1 MIYLYNLSDI
11 IEYSC
16 IHSPLALFI
25 LFVLLFLTPC
35 LVLQLFLTASTCILL
50 WTLIAHQLR
59 PWLPYCFNRSKGLLM
74 LLNPDLDILYRYFS
88 TLWVMMMAASLGI
101 Y

>member
-1 MIYLYNLSDI
+1 MMYFYNLSDI

-16 IHSPLALFI
+16 IHSPLALLI

-59 PWLPYCFNRSKGLLM
+59 PWLPYCFNRSKGFLM

-101 Y
+101 